1 MSTSTSLDARQ
12 VLYMTSKQLDEL
24 FLRSVA
30 GPIPTGESNGTMIL
44 PFGTGTRF
52 ARLVAVV
59 VHAVHWKGKIFYPE
73 QGMLY
78 NKVSPL
84 GIKVEKARVYTEAS
98 WLDGREAIIVDYS
111 TTASFISRGARDE
124 VRQVAPGLYLGIV
137 YSRKTRK
144 RLFYFLLEF

>member
-1 MSTSTSLDARQ
+1 MSTSTSHDARQ
-12 VLYMTSKQLDEL
+12 VCHMTSRQLDEL
-24 FLRSVA
+24 FRQSVA
-30 GPIPTGESNGTMIL
+30 GPIPAGESKGTMIV
-44 PFGTGTRF
+44 PFGTGTGF
-52 ARLVAVV
+52 ARFIAAI

-98 WLDGREAIIVDYS
+98 WFDGREAIIVDYS
-111 TTASFISRGARDE
+111 TTASFISRGAHDE

-137 YSRKTRK
+137 YRRKTRK
-144 RLFYFLLEF
+144 RLCYFLLEF